1 VTVSAITTDA
11 DLVAFVP
18 AHARKRLTPP
28 DWTDWTYW
36 HNEAW
41 TDILRHLRNLPDPVL
56 EADLALPT
64 EFKAAAVHHVAQQAF
79 AYGADQSRADYH
91 RREYLRLLGLI
102 HPTLSNG
109 STASALNWGSTVEM
123 ERG

>member
-41 TDILRHLRNLPDPVL
+41 TDILRHLRNLPDPGL
-56 EADLALPT
+56 EADL
-64 EFKAAAVHHVAQQAF
+64 AQQAF